1 MTVPASCKYTKDHEW
16 LEQLSDKEM
25 KMGITDYAQRELGDV
40 VFVELP
46 TVGAS
51 VSKGESLG
59 TVESVKAV
67 SDVYAP
73 VSGTI
78 VKVNAEL
85 TAKPESINKDPHGS
99 GWMVVI
105 EPSKQDE
112 ITSLLSQAQYQS
124 LLSEL
129 SK

>member
-1 MTVPASCKYTKDHEW
+1 MSVPTECKYTKEHEW
-16 LEQLSDKEM
+16 LKAIGSDCVQI
-25 KMGITDYAQRELGDV
+25 GITDYAQRELGDV

-46 TVGAS
+46 TVGS
-51 VSKGESLG
+51 VIAKGESLG

-78 VKVNAEL
+78 TAVNTQL
-85 TAKPESINKDPHGS
+85 TSAPESINQAPHGD
-99 GWMVVI
+99 GWLA
-105 EPSKQDE
+105 ELKPTHADE
-112 ITSLLSQAQYQS
+112 LNTLLSAAEYDSLLT
-124 LLSEL
+124 EL